1 MLYCKGIMHRKR
13 VFKTKTF
20 DRWAKKVLSDEVLCK
35 AAREIEQGIYEAD
48 LGSGVCKKRVAIAGM
63 GKSGGT
69 RTLVAKQHIAAIFFL
84 LGRQKSSPGTDF
96 SDDAV
101 EAAKIIG
108 ASLQN
113 QPLTKIYEMT
123 ATGSLKEIC
132 NAKEK
137 Q

>member
-1 MLYCKGIMHRKR
+1 MYRKR
-13 VFKTKTF
+13 IFKTKTF

-69 RTLVAKQHIAAIFFL
+69 RTLVAKQHSAAIFFL
-84 LGRQKSSPGTDF
+84 LGREKSSPGTDF

-101 EAAKIIG
+101 ETAKIIG
-108 ASLQN
+108 ACLQN
-113 QPLTKIYEMT
+113 QPLTRIDEMT
-123 ATGSLKEIC
+123 VAGSLKEIC
-132 NAKEK
+132 NAKKK